1 MGFVAHHLI
10 RFTRE
15 ALRGEHNASF
25 YAAKAAEAKEARE
38 RTWWENARRRF
49 VPEREAP
56 EPRPAQQPCL
66 RRKSRVPPLGKALA
80 GLYTPAHAIT

>member
-25 YAAKAAEAKEARE
+25 YAAKAAETEAARE
-38 RTWWENARRRF
+38 RSWWENARRRF
-49 VPEREAP
+49 VPEREA
-56 EPRPAQQPCL
+56 A
-66 RRKSRVPPLGKALA
+66 
-80 GLYTPAHAIT
+80 

>member
-25 YAAKAAEAKEARE
+25 YAAKAAEQEAARQ
-38 RTWWENARRRF
+38 RSWWENARRRF
-49 VPEREAP
+49 TPEREA
-56 EPRPAQQPCL
+56 A
-66 RRKSRVPPLGKALA
+66 
-80 GLYTPAHAIT
+80 

>member
-25 YAAKAAEAKEARE
+25 YAAKAAEAKEAEKAARD
-38 RTWWENARRRF
+38 RTWWEAARRKL
-49 VPEREAP
+49 VPEREA
-56 EPRPAQQPCL
+56 A
-66 RRKSRVPPLGKALA
+66 
-80 GLYTPAHAIT
+80 

>member
-25 YAAKAAEAKEARE
+25 YAAKADQAKEV
-38 RTWWENARRRF
+38 RTPWWQAARRF
-49 VPEREAP
+49 LP
-56 EPRPAQQPCL
+56 
-66 RRKSRVPPLGKALA
+66 
-80 GLYTPAHAIT
+80 T

>member
-25 YAAKAAEAKEARE
+25 YAAKAAEQEQERE
-38 RTWWENARRRF
+38 RGFWANARRRL
-49 VPEREAP
+49 VPEREA
-56 EPRPAQQPCL
+56 A
-66 RRKSRVPPLGKALA
+66 
-80 GLYTPAHAIT
+80 

>member
-25 YAAKAAEAKEARE
+25 YAAKARGEDARALVV
-38 RTWWENARRRF
+38 ENARRKLA
-49 VPEREAP
+49 PEREA
-56 EPRPAQQPCL
+56 A
-66 RRKSRVPPLGKALA
+66 
-80 GLYTPAHAIT
+80 

>member
-25 YAAKAAEAKEARE
+25 YAAKADRE
-38 RTWWENARRRF
+38 PEKRAPWWQAARRF
-49 VPEREAP
+49 LP
-56 EPRPAQQPCL
+56 
-66 RRKSRVPPLGKALA
+66 
-80 GLYTPAHAIT
+80 T

>member
-25 YAAKAAEAKEARE
+25 YAAKAAEAKAARD
-38 RTWWENARRRF
+38 RSWWETARRKL
-49 VPEREAP
+49 VPEREA
-56 EPRPAQQPCL
+56 A
-66 RRKSRVPPLGKALA
+66 
-80 GLYTPAHAIT
+80 